1 MLFLNPSEESKDQI
15 ANASKK
21 RTMNQREAA
30 YYRVTDPQKESQYW
44 ALANQIHSHDQRAK
58 IKVSRA
64 ELSGKMKS
72 KLDIY
77 RVLSTEGQL
86 YLPPYNEVTM
96 DFLSDIIQGK
106 KKVSFKISL
115 WSMGLFIHY
124 SFYAA
129 ILSCLSLDNSIRGC
143 ILLDYTQYTPV
154 QHLR

>member
-1 MLFLNPSEESKDQI
+1 MLFLNPSEESKDQLG
-15 ANASKK
+15 NASKK

-106 KKVSFKISL
+106 KKVSFKIGLKLWNLIPSYPVNSASL
-115 WSMGLFIHY
+115 NH
-124 SFYAA
+124 
-129 ILSCLSLDNSIRGC
+129 ILAVS
-143 ILLDYTQYTPV
+143 TQLMAVYCCMLT
-154 QHLR
+154 